1 MSVEDT
7 HAVINNKL
15 SLLMDFSEETVLK
28 QEAEELED
36 YYNRE
41 VSPILHRYYNDVSDA
56 CANYN
61 NFIMS
66 ANIRNRIENL
76 IQRLQI
82 SGKITSDQLA
92 KLNKLK
98 IPNPRL
104 CCPEIDLCDHC
115 RGKMMPCEDS
125 SALHCIKCGRTNALV
140 GTVFEDS
147 PCYTQEG
154 QRSRHG
160 SYNPGHHCRNWLDKT
175 QAKSRKIVP
184 EEVVDKIKELAVRD
198 YTDINF
204 MGRPYLR
211 SMKYMRCSEI
221 RGWLKEAKLSQWN
234 DFAPQIRK
242 RINGVTPHQLS
253 SDDEDMVLMRFSKAL
268 HVFENTVKHEFDC
281 KNWLY
286 YPYGLFKT
294 IEMSFAPGTPQ
305 YSLLECIHLQS
316 WDTVTKNDRIWE
328 RICEEIPEFADS
340 YIATNP
346 NIVEESF

>member
-7 HAVINNKL
+7 HNVINKKF
-15 SLLMDFSEETVLK
+15 SLLLEFAKSTAL
-28 QEAEELED
+28 EAEVADLED
-36 YYNRE
+36 CYNRE
-41 VSPILHRYYNDVSDA
+41 ISPILDSYYNDKPEA
-56 CANYN
+56 CTLYN

-66 ANIRNRIENL
+66 ANIRNRIENIL
-76 IQRLQI
+76 QRMQIQGI
-82 SGKITSDQLA
+82 ITDEQLERV
-92 KLNKLK
+92 NEMK
-98 IPNPRL
+98 IPKPRL
-104 CCPEIDLCDHC
+104 CCPELDICEHC
-115 RGKMMPCEDS
+115 RGKMTPCDDS
-125 SALHCIKCGRTNALV
+125 SAMHCGKCGRTTILY
-140 GTVFEDS
+140 GTVFEDV

-160 SYNPGHHCRNWLDKT
+160 SYDPGQHCRNWLDKT

-184 EEVVDKIKELAVRD
+184 EKVIDHIKELAVRD

-204 MGRPYLR
+204 LGDPYLR
-211 SMKYMRCSEI
+211 SMRYMRCSEI
-221 RGWLKEAKLSQWN
+221 RGWLKEAKLSAYN

-242 RINGVTPHQLS
+242 RINGVTPHQLTA
-253 SDDEDMVLMRFSKAL
+253 DDEDMVLMRFSKAL
-268 HVFENTVKHEFDC
+268 HVFENKIKHEFDC

-294 IEMSFAPGTPQ
+294 IEMSFSPGSPQ

-316 WDTVTKNDRIWE
+316 WETVTKNDRIWK
-328 RICEEIPEFADS
+328 RICEEIPEFCRK